1 MMKEMTTNDV
11 IIRHNFI
18 SKVVFK
24 DGDLTL
30 SKDLKIK
37 IMSMRIEYGKVHKI
51 FDDDVQEFTK
61 GIIEDRF
68 NELQGKTEKTEAEEK
83 EYNELINKYNQ
94 ETNEYVAKRA
104 MDTINV
110 KDYTLNMDE
119 YSEIMETNASNDV
132 EINGTKISAPDF
144 LEVLY
149 ELFVT
154 EDSVEDKKTK
164 KD

>member
-11 IIRHNFI
+11 IVRHNFI
-18 SKVVFK
+18 SKVIFK
-24 DGDLTL
+24 DGDSTL

-37 IMSMRIEYGKVHKI
+37 IMSMRIEYGKVHKM
-51 FDDDVQEFTK
+51 FDDDVQAFTK
-61 GIIEDRF
+61 GILEDRF
-68 NELQGKTEKTEAEEK
+68 NELQGKKERTEAEEK
-83 EYNELINKYNQ
+83 EYNDYINKYNQ
-94 ETNEYVAKRA
+94 ETNEYISRRA
-104 MDTINV
+104 MDTVSV

-149 ELFVT
+149 EIFVV
-154 EDSVEDKKTK
+154 EDSNDEKKEES
-164 KD
+164 